1 MLQLRDA
8 WAAEASTWL
17 QQYNSLKRAY
27 DREHEEARAAHARAE
42 ALGNKRGGE
51 ADDGAPVK
59 RMRVRSAQM
68 ARDKYPRSLTVNPGD
83 TCIFVEPA
91 TNPLWSL
98 VKMDDGRTGLVSASR
113 LEDVPLEDVEGGGL
127 PDPSDEEEHK
137 TPPKRTPE
145 PPSLE
150 DVESAIQS
158 FYTDVGGCTDISFS
172 VAEIGAKVTGGP
184 YLEADL
190 KTAIEAICVI
200 DEKGASTPAYTV
212 TEDGK
217 FCMIGN

>member
-1 MLQLRDA
+1 
-8 WAAEASTWL
+8 
-17 QQYNSLKRAY
+17 
-27 DREHEEARAAHARAE
+27 
-42 ALGNKRGGE
+42 
-51 ADDGAPVK
+51 
-59 RMRVRSAQM
+59 MRVRSAQI

-83 TCIFVEPA
+83 TCIFVESA

-113 LEDVPLEDVEGGGL
+113 LQEVPLEEVEGGVL
-127 PDPSDEEEHK
+127 LDPSDEEELFE
-137 TPPKRTPE
+137 PPKRTPEPTERTPE

-158 FYTDVGGCTDISFS
+158 FYAAVGGCTDISFS
-172 VAEIGAKVTGGP
+172 VAEIGEKVTGGP

-200 DEKGASTPAYTV
+200 DGEGASTPAYKV

-217 FCMIGN
+217 FCVNSN

>member
-1 MLQLRDA
+1 
-8 WAAEASTWL
+8 
-17 QQYNSLKRAY
+17 
-27 DREHEEARAAHARAE
+27 
-42 ALGNKRGGE
+42 
-51 ADDGAPVK
+51 
-59 RMRVRSAQM
+59 MRVRSAQI
-68 ARDKYPRSLTVNPGD
+68 AKDKYPRSLTVNPGD
-83 TCIFVEPA
+83 TCIFVESA

-113 LEDVPLEDVEGGGL
+113 LQEVPLEEVEGGGL
-127 PDPSDEEEHK
+127 LDPSDEDEHK
-137 TPPKRTPE
+137 EPPKRTPEPTERTPVE

-158 FYTDVGGCTDISFS
+158 FYADVGGCTDISFS
-172 VAEIGAKVTGGP
+172 VAEIGEKVTGGP

-200 DEKGASTPAYTV
+200 DGKGASTPAYTV

-217 FCMIGN
+217 FCVNSN